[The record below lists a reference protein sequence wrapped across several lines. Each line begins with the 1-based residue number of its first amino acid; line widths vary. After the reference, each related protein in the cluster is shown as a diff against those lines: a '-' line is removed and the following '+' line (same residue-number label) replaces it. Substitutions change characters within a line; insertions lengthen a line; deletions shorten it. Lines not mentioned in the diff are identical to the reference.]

1 MLLVKNRYMREI
13 KNQREIDPDFSLALS
28 IIDYLEN
35 KKNSWLYKEIIRNYN
50 ISFLVM

>member
-1 MLLVKNRYMREI
+1 MGITMKIVGNILMLLVKNRYMREI

-35 KKNSWLYKEIIRNYN
+35 KKNS
-50 ISFLVM
+50 